1 MSGGEHRRLLA
12 AFTTAAQTGDLA
24 PLEHLLA
31 GEASRARSL
40 SRRSVRGMASPD
52 WVEPMLATLS
62 DERDLSDDWVLERKL
77 DGVRCLAF
85 VQAGAVALRS
95 RNRLPLAFP
104 AIARALEPLGDAIVD
119 GEIVAV
125 ADDGEPLGFQALQRH
140 GTAALWAF
148 DLLWL
153 DGEDLRDRPQRE
165 RHAALASALP
175 PGPALQV
182 SAPVAGPSRR
192 PIERACAAG
201 WEGLIA
207 KREDAPY
214 RGGRSRDWLKLKCVL
229 EQEVVIGGFTEP
241 RGSRVGIGALLI
253 GYYESGALRYA
264 GKVGTGF
271 DTATLLALRA
281 QLEPLETTAAP
292 FDEPVKP
299 LPPGTHWVR
308 PDARRAG
315 RLRRVDGRRAD
326 APAALSRAARRQGAA
341 GRRARTRVLTQAAAA
356 RLAAST
362 SESVTTRSTSRTSP

>member
-1 MSGGEHRRLLA
+1 
-12 AFTTAAQTGDLA
+12 
-24 PLEHLLA
+24 
-31 GEASRARSL
+31 
-40 SRRSVRGMASPD
+40 MATPE

-62 DERDLSDDWVLERKL
+62 DERDLDDDWVLERKL

-95 RNRLPLAFP
+95 RNQLPLVFP
-104 AIARALEPLGDAIVD
+104 SIAGALEPLGEAIVD

-140 GTAALWAF
+140 GSAALWAF

-165 RHAALASALP
+165 RHAALEAALR

-182 SAPVAGPSRR
+182 SGPVAGPSRDAYG
-192 PIERACAAG
+192 RACAAG

-207 KREDAPY
+207 KRTDAPY

-253 GYYESGALRYA
+253 GYYEAGALRYA

-281 QLEPLETTAAP
+281 QLDPLETPAAP

-308 PDARRAG
+308 PTLVAQVGFAEWT
-315 RLRRVDGRRAD
+315 
-326 APAALSRAARRQGAA
+326 AA
-341 GRRARTRVLTQAAAA
+341 GRMRQPRYLGLRTDKAPEAVVRERA
-356 RLAAST
+356 S
-362 SESVTTRSTSRTSP
+362 